1 MDQESKEALFRA
13 FKAHDTRFD
22 GKVYIGVTTTG
33 IYCRPVCAA
42 RMPKF
47 GNCEFFGSATEAEQ
61 AGFKGYVT
69 KPVQPEQLYQVLAQA
84 LLQAQTLSQAQ

>member
-22 GKVYIGVTTTG
+22 GKVYIGVTTTK

-61 AGFKGYVT
+61 AGFRPCQTCRQFGNICF
-69 KPVQPEQLYQVLAQA
+69 PEIIVKE
-84 LLQAQTLSQAQ
+84 LQQ